1 MKTKRT
7 VALTI
12 AVFMLIL
19 LMPACALAELASG
32 RVGESYYE
40 ELYEFDDDYYFDYI
54 YVEWSGELP
63 GGLEIQYQSTWSD
76 DYGYARGGLLFL
88 TGRPQESGTFYFDVE
103 CYYDGALDASGY
115 DLELVIKK
123 ADTPAP
129 TQKPTPEPTPEPT
142 LKPTPTQ
149 KPTPVST
156 PEPTPKPTPTP
167 TTPPAPIEIARNFCA
182 YDTAAPLALA
192 ANKNTEV
199 VLFSGMNGAHA
210 VTGRGMPGGMS
221 ISLNSD
227 GTISLRGTP
236 DAEGSYTVHVS
247 LTLNDREY
255 YRDVELVVR
264 KVKFGLGIL
273 GNGDG
278 SGGMAPLLIIVG
290 VLAVALI
297 AVSAVLLIKNRKKQ
311 QNAQYGAAPMQ
322 PPPDQ
327 YYAPQQGYSVQQ
339 PPYAPQQGYAPQQPY
354 GAPNPPQPP
363 AGPGNPGNGNM
374 PQ

>member
-7 VALTI
+7 AALTI
-12 AVFMLIL
+12 ALFMLIL
-19 LMPACALAELASG
+19 LMPASALAELSSG

-76 DYGYARGGLLFL
+76 DYGYARGGILFL

-142 LKPTPTQ
+142 LKPTPI
-149 KPTPVST
+149 PTSTPIPT
-156 PEPTPKPTPTP
+156 PEPMPKPTPTS
-167 TTPPAPIEIARNFCA
+167 PPAPIEIARNFCS

-192 ANKNTEV
+192 ANKSTEV
-199 VLFSGMNGAHA
+199 VLFNGMDGAHA
-210 VTGRGMPGGMS
+210 ITSQGMPGGMS

-236 DAEGSYTVHVS
+236 DTEGSYTIHVS

-255 YRDVELVVR
+255 YRDIELVVR
-264 KVKFGLGIL
+264 KAKFGLGML

-311 QNAQYGAAPMQ
+311 QNAQYGAASMQ
-322 PPPDQ
+322 PPPGQ
-327 YYAPQQGYSVQQ
+327 YYAPQQGYSTQQ
-339 PPYAPQQGYAPQQPY
+339 PPYAPPPPQGYAPQQPY

-363 AGPGNPGNGNM
+363 AGPDNPENGNM